1 MKDLSLH
8 VLDILQN
15 STPVGSKDISL
26 TICDSVKQDLMSFE
40 IKDNGW
46 GMDAE
51 TLKRVTDPFYTS
63 RTTRKVGLG
72 LPLVKQNAE
81 QTGGVFSIESQKG
94 KGTTTRFSF
103 VLSNIDRP
111 PMGDLAGCFVLTI
124 AQNENIH
131 FVLDYTTDNGQYV
144 FDTKEI
150 KEALDGISLNTPE
163 VMKLLKEMIQ
173 TNLKDI
179 GANE

>member
-8 VLDILQN
+8 VLDIIQN
-15 STPVGSKDISL
+15 STPVGSKDIYL
-26 TICDSVKQDLMSFE
+26 IVKDSVKDDIISFE

-51 TLKRVTDPFYTS
+51 TIKRVTDPFYTS

-72 LPLVKQNAE
+72 LPLAKQNAE
-81 QTGGVFSIESQKG
+81 RCGGNFWIASEKG
-94 KGTTTRFSF
+94 KGTTTYFSF

-111 PMGDLAGCFVLTI
+111 PMGDLAGCFILTV
-124 AQNENIH
+124 AQNEAIH
-131 FVLDYTTDNGQYV
+131 FVLDYTTDSGQYV

-150 KEALDGISLNTPE
+150 KEALEGISLNTPE
-163 VMKLLKEMIQ
+163 VMRLLKEMIE

-179 GANE
+179 NANE